1 MILTLLIEI
10 CYFKSLNS
18 KQELPMKKN
27 AFYIVAGFIL
37 FAALSRL
44 LPHAYNF
51 TPLGAIA
58 LFGAAYFP
66 KKKWALIIP
75 ILALWLSDL
84 VLNNVMYA
92 AYYDG
97 FTFFTSGFL
106 YIYGA
111 FAMIVLLGVVL
122 MKKITMP
129 RVIGGALGG
138 SIIFFIVSNFGVWLT
153 SPLYPNTLEGLVMC
167 YTAAIPFFH
176 YTIAGNL
183 IYSGVLFGGFEYLKY
198 KAPELITVQA

>member
-97 FTFFTSGFL
+97 FTFFTGGFL

-138 SIIFFIVSNFGVWLT
+138 SIIFFIVSNFGVWLS

-183 IYSGVLFGGFEYLKY
+183 IYSGVLFGGFEFLKY

>member
-1 MILTLLIEI
+1 
-10 CYFKSLNS
+10 
-18 KQELPMKKN
+18 MKKN

-44 LPHAYNF
+44 LPHATNF

-66 KKKWALIIP
+66 KKKWAFIVP
-75 ILALWLSDL
+75 VLALWLSDL
-84 VLNNVMYA
+84 FLNNFVYA
-92 AYYDG
+92 AFYDG
-97 FTFFTSGFL
+97 FTLFTNGFL

-111 FAMIVLLGVVL
+111 FALIVILGIYL
-122 MKKITMP
+122 FDKITLP

-138 SIIFFIVSNFGVWLT
+138 SVIFFVVSNFGVWLT
-153 SPLYPNTLEGLVMC
+153 SPMYPLTLEGLILC

-183 IYSGVLFGGFEYLKY
+183 VYCAVLFGGYEYMKY
-198 KAPELITVQA
+198 KAPELSIAQA

>member
-1 MILTLLIEI
+1 
-10 CYFKSLNS
+10 
-18 KQELPMKKN
+18 MKKN
-27 AFYIVAGFIL
+27 AFYILSGFIL

-44 LPHAYNF
+44 LPHATNF

-66 KKKWALIIP
+66 SKKWAFIIP

-84 VLNNVMYA
+84 FLNNIFYS

-97 FTFFTSGFL
+97 FTLFTSGFL

-111 FAMIVLLGVVL
+111 FALIIILGFYL
-122 MKKITMP
+122 FKHITLP
-129 RVIGGALGG
+129 RVVGGALGG
-138 SIIFFIVSNFGVWLT
+138 SIIFFVISNFGVWLT
-153 SPLYPNTLEGLVMC
+153 SPMYPLTVEGLALC

-176 YTIAGNL
+176 YTLAGNL
-183 IYSGVLFGGFEYLKY
+183 LYCGVLFGGYEYIKY
-198 KAPELITVQA
+198 KNPDLSLAQV

>member
-1 MILTLLIEI
+1 
-10 CYFKSLNS
+10 
-18 KQELPMKKN
+18 MKKT
-27 AFYIVAGFIL
+27 AFYIVTGFIL

-66 KKKWALIIP
+66 KKKWAFIIP
-75 ILALWLSDL
+75 LLALWLSDL
-84 VLNNVMYA
+84 VLNNMMYA
-92 AYYDG
+92 SYYDG

-111 FAMIVLLGVVL
+111 FALIVILGVYLFRKISFSRVL
-122 MKKITMP
+122 
-129 RVIGGALGG
+129 GGALGG
-138 SIIFFIVSNFGVWLT
+138 SVIFFIVSNFGVWLT
-153 SPLYPNTLEGLVMC
+153 GSLYPMTLEGLLMC
-167 YTAAIPFFH
+167 YGAAIPFFH

-183 IYSGVLFGGFEYLKY
+183 LYCGALFGGYEYLKY
-198 KAPELITVQA
+198 KAPELSTIKA

>member
-1 MILTLLIEI
+1 
-10 CYFKSLNS
+10 
-18 KQELPMKKN
+18 MKKK
-27 AFYIVAGFIL
+27 AFYIISGFIL
-37 FAALSRL
+37 FAALARL

-66 KKKWALIIP
+66 KKKWAFIVP
-75 ILALWLSDL
+75 VLALWLSDL

-106 YIYGA
+106 YVYGS
-111 FAMIVLLGVVL
+111 FAMIVILGITLL
-122 MKKITMP
+122 KKVTLP
-129 RVIGGALGG
+129 RVIGGALGA
-138 SIIFFIVSNFGVWLT
+138 SILFFVVSNFGVWLS
-153 SPLYPNTLEGLVMC
+153 SPLYPNTIEGLIMC

-176 YTIAGNL
+176 YTLAGNI
-183 IYSGVLFGGFEYLKY
+183 IYCGVLFGGYEYLRY
-198 KAPELITVQA
+198 KSPELATLQA